1 MLQGFFV
8 PLHRE
13 GWRFVA
19 AFAVLDLVLWWL
31 AAPLGWLG
39 LIATAW
45 CAYFFRDPPR
55 VTPRRAGLVVSPADG
70 VVQMIQ
76 PAVPPTELGLPPQP
90 LTRISVFM
98 NVFDVHVNRTPC
110 PGTVTGLAYRPGA
123 FFNAAL
129 DKASELNERQ
139 SLRLRLA
146 DGRELV
152 VVQIAGLVARRIR
165 CEVAAGQA
173 LQLGERIGLIR
184 FGSRVDVY
192 LPDGVAPLVAVG
204 QRAVAGETVIADLQS
219 SEPAR
224 LGERN

>member
-1 MLQGFFV
+1 MTSRETHPILAK
-8 PLHRE
+8 E
-13 GWRFVA
+13 GWPHVVIA
-19 AFAVLDLVLWWL
+19 AGLALLATWLLCWWSIPFWLVLVFVVQ
-31 AAPLGWLG
+31 
-39 LIATAW
+39 
-45 CAYFFRDPPR
+45 FFRDPHRTIPNA
-55 VTPRRAGLVVSPADG
+55 PGIVVAPADG
-70 VVQMIQ
+70 RVVMVGRSRD
-76 PAVPPTELGLPPQP
+76 PYLDRDALK
-90 LTRISVFM
+90 ISIFM
-98 NVFDVHVNRTPC
+98 NVFNVHVNRC
-110 PGTVTGLAYRPGA
+110 PADGEVAALAYRPGK
-123 FFNAAL
+123 FFNASL